1 MKNRYLIVVL
11 AILIVVFLG
20 YGVFKRFSDNQQE
33 AARYQSLNKRIPIN
47 TKYILL
53 EDNHCPDGYYEVQ
66 TAGDRLDFIIPAG
79 TLVIVNGISGSK
91 KYHLYA
97 KKGETQPLLPPVR
110 E

>member
-1 MKNRYLIVVL
+1 MKNQYLIVGL
-11 AILIVVFLG
+11 AILIVAFLG
-20 YGVFKRFSDNQQE
+20 YGIFKRFSNNQQE
-33 AARYQSLNKRIPIN
+33 ATRYQSLNKRIPIN

-66 TAGDRLDFIIPAG
+66 SVGDRLDFIIPAE
-79 TLVIVNGISGSK
+79 TLVIENGSPGLK

-97 KKGETQPLLPPVR
+97 KIGETQPLLPPVR